1 MCMLY
6 MCFLQA
12 ESGTEKPNWS
22 VLNDDFMMG
31 ATMKDW
37 DKDSET
43 EDADT
48 QSRK

>member
-1 MCMLY
+1 MFYVCL
-6 MCFLQA
+6 LQV
-12 ESGTEKPNWS
+12 ESGMGKPNWS

-37 DKDSET
+37 DKDPET

-48 QSRK
+48 QGRK